1 MEFLSY
7 LITGIS
13 LGSIYAIIALGYT
26 MVYGIAK
33 MLNFAHGDVI
43 MVGAYVSFYVTM
55 FAGSNLLGEDPSA
68 LTTGAVAL
76 VSVLLAMVVC
86 TVLGVVIEG
95 LAYRPLRQAGSL
107 AVLITAIGVSYFLQN
122 AAQLLF
128 GANPKNF
135 TPVVSGQLTL
145 FDGQLRISYVA
156 LLTITAC
163 VVIMLGLTAFTGK
176 SKMGK
181 AMRACSEDRGAAQLM
196 GINVNATIS
205 MTFAIGSALA
215 AIAGV
220 LLCSYSPVLQPTT
233 GSMPGI
239 KAFTAAV
246 FGGIGSIPGAFLGGL
261 LLGVIEAMAQAYIST
276 QLSNTILFAVLIVVL
291 LVKPS
296 GLLGKYVPEKVWG
309 GGMKGYFKNM
319 KTITKVD
326 FATYLGVI
334 LAFIVVSVCQAQGL
348 VNRSLGGMLVPIC
361 CYVCMS
367 ISLNLTVGILGE
379 LSLGHAG
386 FMSVGAFSGIIAAM
400 SLQSA
405 VPNDLV
411 RMIVALVVGAFFA
424 AIVGFIVG
432 IPVLRLRGDYLA
444 IVTLAFGEIIK
455 DLINCLLVGWDENG
469 LHIALNVD
477 GTKSM
482 SSLGLSENGIEIIKG
497 AQGATGNARIATFA
511 MGFALVMITLVV
523 VLNLVRS
530 RTGRAIMAIRDN
542 RIAAESVG
550 INVTKYKLIAFVT
563 SASLAGA
570 AGALFGLNY
579 SNVTAVQFDFN
590 TSILVLVYVVLGG
603 LGNIWGSI
611 VATVVL
617 YVLPEALR
625 QFSDYRML
633 VYAIVLILVMLATN
647 NPQVRTL
654 ISRIIPRRKGAA
666 LDE

>member
-1 MEFLSY
+1 
-7 LITGIS
+7 
-13 LGSIYAIIALGYT
+13 
-26 MVYGIAK
+26 
-33 MLNFAHGDVI
+33 
-43 MVGAYVSFYVTM
+43 
-55 FAGSNLLGEDPSA
+55 
-68 LTTGAVAL
+68 
-76 VSVLLAMVVC
+76 
-86 TVLGVVIEG
+86 
-95 LAYRPLRQAGSL
+95 
-107 AVLITAIGVSYFLQN
+107 
-122 AAQLLF
+122 
-128 GANPKNF
+128 
-135 TPVVSGQLTL
+135 
-145 FDGQLRISYVA
+145 
-156 LLTITAC
+156 
-163 VVIMLGLTAFTGK
+163 
-176 SKMGK
+176 
-181 AMRACSEDRGAAQLM
+181 
-196 GINVNATIS
+196 
-205 MTFAIGSALA
+205 
-215 AIAGV
+215 
-220 LLCSYSPVLQPTT
+220 
-233 GSMPGI
+233 
-239 KAFTAAV
+239 
-246 FGGIGSIPGAFLGGL
+246 
-261 LLGVIEAMAQAYIST
+261 
-276 QLSNTILFAVLIVVL
+276 
-291 LVKPS
+291 
-296 GLLGKYVPEKVWG
+296 
-309 GGMKGYFKNM
+309 MKGYFKNM

-386 FMSVGAFSGIIAAM
+386 FMS
-400 SLQSA
+400 
-405 VPNDLV
+405 
-411 RMIVALVVGAFFA
+411 VGAFFA